1 MFVLMEDIGWY
12 RVNYS
17 MVDELDWGKGLGCMF
32 IVLSC
37 KMWMENYM

>member
-1 MFVLMEDIGWY
+1 MEDIGWY

-32 IVLSC
+32 IELSC